1 MREILFRG
9 KKTWDGLWVYGMPT
23 YTYDMSGSRDKSIQA
38 IIQSGNIVESMVNP
52 FTFGQYTGLKDKNGN
67 KIFEG
72 DIIEI
77 EDIYGLYLHNP
88 NTRNVIEFYNGSFI
102 LRHIL
107 DKYASDDS
115 FHLSSNNEDS
125 IIVGN
130 IHDNPELLKG
140 EREWKE

>member
-9 KKTWDGLWVYGMPT
+9 KT
-23 YTYDMSGSRDKSIQA
+23 
-38 IIQSGNIVESMVNP
+38 P
-52 FTFGQYTGLKDKNGN
+52 FTGTIGSDRWIGSESIRKQGNYLYLFSENKWVNVDINTIGQYTGLKDKDGK
-67 KIFEG
+67 KIFDG
-72 DIIEI
+72 DIIEV
-77 EDIYGLYLHNP
+77 EDSYGLYLHNP
-88 NTRNVIEFYNGSFI
+88 NTRNIVEFYNGSFI

-140 EREWKE
+140 EQEWKE